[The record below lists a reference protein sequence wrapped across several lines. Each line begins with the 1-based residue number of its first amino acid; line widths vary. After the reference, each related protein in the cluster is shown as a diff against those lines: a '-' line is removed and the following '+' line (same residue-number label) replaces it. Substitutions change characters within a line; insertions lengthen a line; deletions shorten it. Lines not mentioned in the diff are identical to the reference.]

1 MISQRHPFLDRPHR
15 TLIGLSVPVM
25 AALVVEPLAGLV
37 DTAFV
42 ERLGAA
48 YAAAL
53 AAASARYYSQSTSI
67 ACRNS

>member
-48 YAAAL
+48 RVQRWL
-53 AAASARYYSQSTSI
+53 RLRPGTTRSPLL
-67 ACRNS
+67 